1 MRILP
6 FNNVPS
12 SLMQMGEK
20 IVGELSPQAKK
31 IGVIVLAIFTTCMI
45 AIGAY
50 RLIYFK
56 GRRLGQ
62 AAEKLRKEWKL
73 EAAAKKFEEALKHDP
88 KDMTNVMHYAK
99 TLIAL
104 RKQDEATLQYTKIV
118 EHYKKMVETN
128 PNDHKALR
136 EYAKALFIE
145 WIIKTGDQEQ
155 YLENLQKLPDD
166 QALEKLEE
174 QIKLFKEISSKLDKV
189 IEKDPRDIVALRF
202 ITKVLAVQAMYSTI
216 LSGTKLAIQDP
227 GKPMEDIMGA
237 VKKEEMKEI
246 LKHAMKVLLIA
257 PKDPRVLK
265 DNAKVLA
272 VNQQNDEAHKQ
283 LEEILKID
291 PKNVHALHLLGLSFS
306 EKKDYQAAE
315 KHFAQCLAVR
325 PGYLKAIKD
334 RGINFENLKKLEDAQ
349 KQYEK
354 ALDIYPNDV
363 EGLLLYGNV
372 LRELKKPK
380 DAIKQYEKA
389 LKIEPENK
397 SLLEAKEKA
406 GWEIEESYPQE
417 DVYTEG

>member
-334 RGINFENLKKLEDAQ
+334 RGINFENLKKLE
-349 KQYEK
+349 
-354 ALDIYPNDV
+354 
-363 EGLLLYGNV
+363 V
-372 LRELKKPK
+372 LGGRFLRWSRVSK
-380 DAIKQYEKA
+380 
-389 LKIEPENK
+389 
-397 SLLEAKEKA
+397 
-406 GWEIEESYPQE
+406 
-417 DVYTEG
+417 